1 MPPMLD
7 GMVAFSAPPIPSAGF
22 AGTVVLRLFCRSPG
36 FVWLPPTGAWISP
49 TPGVVMGSWS
59 SWGAALMA
67 LPMTTPGVGEIQ
79 APVGGNQTN
88 PGDLQNNLN
97 TTVPANP
104 AEGMGGAENAT
115 MPSNIGGMPNQLGTR
130 LANRINSRNNKH

>member
-1 MPPMLD
+1 MAFKVAAFAILLIVVAINAAPQLD
-7 GMVAFSAPPIPSAGF
+7 Q
-22 AGTVVLRLFCRSPG
+22 
-36 FVWLPPTGAWISP
+36 
-49 TPGVVMGSWS
+49 
-59 SWGAALMA
+59 

>member
-1 MPPMLD
+1 MTIHSPFRTLPDVRPPKLLHRIVKMAFKVAAIAVLLTIVAINAAPQLD
-7 GMVAFSAPPIPSAGF
+7 Q
-22 AGTVVLRLFCRSPG
+22 
-36 FVWLPPTGAWISP
+36 
-49 TPGVVMGSWS
+49 
-59 SWGAALMA
+59 

-130 LANRINSRNNKH
+130 LANRINRANNH